1 MKTAYLALL
10 FVLAGAATACSRGAS
25 AQGATPVARS
35 GLVAEGAKAPLFD
48 AVAHNGQRVSL
59 QELRGRPVVLYFY
72 PKDDTPGCTRE
83 ACELRDAYEPIS
95 RLGAVIVGVST
106 QDNVSHQ
113 AFAVKHKLPF
123 LLVPDHEGTI
133 AAAYGVPLRLGL
145 AKRVTFIIGRDG
157 VVARVFPDV
166 TPSGHAAEVLEI
178 LRTLPPA

>member
-1 MKTAYLALL
+1 MKAAFVALVS
-10 FVLAGAATACSRGAS
+10 VLATGAGACSRAAG
-25 AQGATPVARS
+25 AQGAPPATRA
-35 GLVAEGAKAPLFD
+35 GLVTEGATAPLFD

-59 QELRGRPVVLYFY
+59 KELRGRPVVLYFY

-95 RLGAVIVGVST
+95 RLGAVIIGVST

-123 LLVPDHEGTI
+123 LLVPDHDGMI

-178 LRTLPPA
+178 LRALPGT